1 MNEQNKTLLLTAL
14 IGSRAHG
21 LAREDSDYDYRGVY
35 ILPTEDILALNY
47 KPKAT
52 QTFEDDND
60 NVVYEV
66 GYFLQLATKSNP
78 SILEIFMAPILR
90 LNEDGDA
97 LLKVFPYVWDAKTA
111 YNAFDGYAKSQRDK
125 MLSGYDDKQ
134 ARKSAMAY
142 VRTYHNLYQLLKTGR
157 FTLEI
162 KEPKLKDLLLGIR
175 QDGLIFHVEQAVK
188 MAEEYKSLATKELEI
203 CKQTADIERVNK
215 FLVKLRAKYLS
226 QTLDRKTYI
235 VV

>member
-1 MNEQNKTLLLTAL
+1 MKEKTKLLTAL

-35 ILPTEDILALNY
+35 ILPTEQVLALNY

-52 QTFEDDND
+52 QTFEDEKD
-60 NVVYEV
+60 NVIYEV

-78 SILEIFMAPILR
+78 SILEIFMAPIIQ
-90 LNEDGDA
+90 LNQDGDA

-125 MLSGYDDKQ
+125 MLAGYDNKQ

-142 VRTYHNLYQLLKTGR
+142 VRTYYNLYQLLKTGR
-157 FTLEI
+157 FALEI
-162 KEPKLKDLLLGIR
+162 KKPELKDLLLGIK
-175 QDGLIFHVEQAVK
+175 QDGLVFHLEKATQV
-188 MAEEYKSLATKELEI
+188 AEEYKALATKELET
-203 CKQTADIERVNK
+203 CNHKADIERVNK

-226 QTLDRKTYI
+226 QTLDREQYI